1 VSTAVLIHREA
12 MQIYQGVLVRRYR
25 AEMDGTLE
33 RDLFWESAR
42 LREAAALEWN
52 ACRLTQEPPAGDP
65 TWSILHASAAS
76 LHFQSGQFGMARA
89 ILLKVLRTPT
99 ARQPAYIRGQC
110 ESLLGKAEAQIGRRH
125 ETD

>member
-1 VSTAVLIHREA
+1 MSRAVLIHREA

-33 RDLFWESAR
+33 RDLGWESAR
-42 LREAAALEWN
+42 LREAAALEWS
-52 ACRLTQEPPAGDP
+52 ACRLTQAPPAGDP

-89 ILLKVLRTPT
+89 ILLKILKTPT
-99 ARQPAYIRGQC
+99 ACPPAYIRGQC
-110 ESLLGKAEAQIGRRH
+110 ESLLGKAEAKIGKRH